1 MDDAPPDFT
10 VVCFDIADA
19 RRRRRVVRVLEAFAS
34 RAPESVCE
42 GWVDRSERRA
52 LRARLAAAIDASSDR
67 VALYVLAPADQRDAL
82 SLGRGLPVDDSR
94 HVVRT

>member
-52 LRARLAAAIDASSDR
+52 LQLAVGQAIARLAAA
-67 VALYVLAPADQRDAL
+67 
-82 SLGRGLPVDDSR
+82 LG
-94 HVVRT
+94 

>member
-1 MDDAPPDFT
+1 MDDAPPGFT

-34 RAPESVCE
+34 RAQESVFE
-42 GWVDRSERRA
+42 GWLDRGERRA

-67 VALYVLAPADQRDAL
+67 VALYVLAPVDRGDVR
-82 SLGRGLPVDDSR
+82 SLGRGLPVDDFR
-94 HVVRT
+94 HALL